1 MHLCAELIS
10 HVRFFAT
17 PWTVACQVPL
27 SMGFPKQEDWSGLP
41 FPPPGELSDAGVEPK
56 SPAAPAL
63 AGRFFITVPP
73 GKPGLE
79 NSLHKKI
86 KNL

>member
-1 MHLCAELIS
+1 MLVKSLQSCL
-10 HVRFFAT
+10 T
-17 PWTVACQVPL
+17 LWTVACQAPL
-27 SMGFPKQEDWSGLP
+27 SVGFPKQEDWGGLP
-41 FPPPGELSDAGVEPK
+41 FPPPGDLSDATVEPN

-73 GKPGLE
+73 GKPGLK